1 MIDFTLNHFELLG
14 LPVRYAIDAKAL
26 DAAYRELQRSVHPD
40 RHAAS
45 DDASRRLALQAAAR
59 VNEAY
64 RTLADPVGR
73 AGYLLSLSGVEAF
86 GETDTALALDFL
98 ERQLDRRE
106 RASLAADAHDESA
119 LEVLLDEVRGEA
131 VATESM
137 LAKLLDTDRR
147 FAEARGRVRELRFLS
162 KLAEDVDAMLA
173 EAAA

>member
-1 MIDFTLNHFELLG
+1 MIDFGRNHFELFD
-14 LPVRYAIDAKAL
+14 LPARYVVDADAL
-26 DAAYRELQRSVHPD
+26 DRAYRALQQSVHPD
-40 RHAAS
+40 RHAAG
-45 DDASRRLALQAAAR
+45 DDTARRLAMQASAR

-64 RTLADPVGR
+64 RTLGDPVER
-73 AGYLLSLSGVEAF
+73 ARYLLALQG
-86 GETDTALALDFL
+86 TDPLAGSNTALDVDFL